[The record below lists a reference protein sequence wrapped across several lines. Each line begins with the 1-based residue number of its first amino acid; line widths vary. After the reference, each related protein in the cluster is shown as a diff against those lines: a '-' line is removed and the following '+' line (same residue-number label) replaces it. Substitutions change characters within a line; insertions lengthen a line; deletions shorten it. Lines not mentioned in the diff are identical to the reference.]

1 LGGIGAAP
9 VSTFL
14 SDLRASRK
22 KQKFSVGMCAIFMER
37 ILEHPQLSTTGRLD
51 TGQDADDGSG
61 SDEENTIVLVSAH
74 HQIGVV
80 VEIHIQAATQRIAKR
95 RRRNARNI
103 LRFQNLFLF
112 TSKLK
117 LSKKRRKI
125 GREEKNKTL
134 V

>member
-1 LGGIGAAP
+1 MTSSSHFKREKRNKNNKKRLSPDFGR
-9 VSTFL
+9 VRVFL
-14 SDLRASRK
+14 TSG
-22 KQKFSVGMCAIFMER
+22 SVGVNVFE
-37 ILEHPQLSTTGRLD
+37 ILFGLD

-74 HQIGVV
+74 HQIGIV
-80 VEIHIQAATQRIAKR
+80 VEIHIQATTQRIAKR

-117 LSKKRRKI
+117 LRKKE
-125 GREEKNKTL
+125 EEKLGERKKTKL
-134 V
+134 W